1 MAFWQTGSIAG
12 INEGV
17 TANDGT
23 GDSIRDAFIKVE
35 SNFGN
40 ISNHLSS
47 TSIDFLGANVNVL
60 NVTVSSNIANLQV
73 IKTEGVGAAYSG
85 NLVAANIKANSG
97 LYSSNTVLSG
107 NLNVTAQPH
116 FYQGIVVHDNITPSA
131 NLQYDLGS
139 PSNFFR
145 NLYVQTQISS
155 TQVAATSDAG
165 LLQLHAQLLPGDNKD
180 VGLFG
185 KFNKNSANSFA
196 FFGYQYSTDNFV
208 YKITNTDAT
217 AGNSV
222 VYDGVYGNAR
232 MGSLFL
238 SNSTISSSPTTG
250 ALIVRGGAGVSGNV
264 YAPTFYGNLVS
275 NVANIVSVNVSGT
288 VSGNLTVDGNLFSGG
303 FQVVTTNSL
312 GGYGPTYTGG
322 VVTGSQVFLSAA
334 NSVSRTTG
342 AVVVTGGVG
351 VGGNVSAGAFYGNIT
366 GNVLTAAQ
374 PYITSLGT
382 LTGLTVSGT
391 TTTSALN
398 ATSIGATNI
407 TATGNVYVSTINGL
421 QNLSVTGN
429 VTASSGFVGTM
440 FGPVV
445 GQLQTNAQPNVN
457 SLGVLSSLAVAA
469 NIATGNI
476 SANGTVSG
484 TTAVFT
490 NIGGTLTTNAQPNV
504 NTLGTLTALTVTG
517 NVSGG
522 NFTTANTVQGLNG
535 SFTNVAASFGR
546 FNNLTTV
553 SNLSATLITGTLT
566 TSAQPNI
573 SLVNNGLT
581 VGTSQFSTGG
591 ALTVITTATPTII
604 DTFDPTVFGSCKYIV
619 QLQDSGPTP
628 NRVQVTELL
637 VIHDRNGSSNIP
649 YLNAYGSVYNLGVMG
664 TFTCSYNVAGQIQ
677 VTFTPNYVP
686 TALTIKTDKTAI
698 TI

>member
-1 MAFWQTGSIAG
+1 MAFWQNSSIAG

-23 GDSIRDAFIKVE
+23 GDSIRDAFIKVGD
-35 SNFGN
+35 NFSN

-60 NVTVSSNIANLQV
+60 TVTSGANIANLFV
-73 IKTEGVGAAYSG
+73 SSSAGITANFSSNVTAG
-85 NLVAANIKANSG
+85 NIRAING
-97 LYSSNTVLSG
+97 LYSNHTVMTG
-107 NLNVTAQPH
+107 TVDVTAQPN
-116 FYQGIVVHDNITPSA
+116 FYSGIVVHDDITPSA

-139 PSNFFR
+139 PNNFFR

-238 SNSTISSSPTTG
+238 SNSTISNSPTTG

-275 NVANIVSVNVSGT
+275 NVANISSVNVSGT

-303 FQVVTTNSL
+303 FQVVTTNTL

-322 VVTGSQVFLSAA
+322 VVSGNQIFLSAG

-342 AVVVTGGVG
+342 AIVVTGGLG
-351 VGGNVSAGAFYGNIT
+351 VGGNINAGAFYGNLT

-374 PYITSLGT
+374 PFITSLGT
-382 LTGLTVSGT
+382 LTGLTVGGT
-391 TTTSALN
+391 TTTSTLN
-398 ATSIGATNI
+398 ATSIGVTNI
-407 TATGNVYVSTINGL
+407 TATGNVSVSTINGL
-421 QNLSVTGN
+421 QNLFVTGN

-445 GQLQTNAQPNVN
+445 GQLLTNAQPNVN
-457 SLGVLSSLAVAA
+457 SLGVLSSLAVTA

-476 SANGTVSG
+476 GANGTVSG

-490 NIGGTLTTNAQPNV
+490 NIGGILTTNAQPNV
-504 NTLGTLTALTVTG
+504 NTLGTLTSLTVVG
-517 NVSGG
+517 NVAAG
-522 NFTTANTVQGLNG
+522 NFTTANTVQGVNA
-535 SFTNVAASFGR
+535 SFTNVAANFGR
-546 FNNLTTV
+546 FVNLTTV

-566 TSAQPNI
+566 TAAQPNVT
-573 SLVNNGLT
+573 LVNNGLT
-581 VGTSQFSTGG
+581 IGTSQYSTGV
-591 ALTVITTATPTII
+591 APTIVSQTPTII
-604 DTFDPTVFGSCKYIV
+604 DTFDPGTYGSIKYLV

-628 NRVQVTELL
+628 NRVQITELL
-637 VIHDRNGSSNIP
+637 VIHDRNGGSTIP
-649 YLNAYGSVYNLGVMG
+649 YLNAYGSVYNAGVMG
-664 TFTCSYNVAGQIQ
+664 TFTCSLTVGGQVQ

-686 TALTIKTDKTAI
+686 TALVIKTVKTAI
-698 TI
+698 II